1 MKILVVDDSSTMRRV
16 LKMGINKALADHQP
30 VILEAENGQEGLEI
44 VRKNPDIDYVFLD
57 VNMPV
62 MKGDEMLRI
71 MRSDPAIKHVKVIM
85 QTTEG
90 VRSKVA
96 ELTRMGISGYLLKPY
111 TQDIILQLMKK
122 LMEKET
128 AKAT

>member
-71 MRSDPAIKHVKVIM
+71 MRADPAIKHVKVIM

-96 ELTRMGISGYLLKPY
+96 ELTKMGISGYLLKPY

-122 LMEKET
+122 LMEKEA
-128 AKAT
+128 AKAN

>member
-1 MKILVVDDSSTMRRV
+1 MKILIVDDSSTMRRV
-16 LKMGINKALADHQP
+16 LKMGVTKAMDGQEL
-30 VILEAENGQEGLEI
+30 VILEAENGQEGLELLY
-44 VRKNPDIDYVFLD
+44 KNTDVDYVFLD

-71 MRSDPAIKHVKVIM
+71 MRQDPKIKHIKVIM

-96 ELTRMGISGYLLKPY
+96 ELTKMGISGYLLKPY
-111 TQDIILQLMKK
+111 TQAIILQLMQK
-122 LMEKET
+122 LMERET
-128 AKAT
+128 AQA